1 MYNMKINHSIIG
13 IVTIALSLT
22 SLKSDAQLAK
32 EKIKLVD
39 SAINY
44 YYKRGLFNGT
54 VLLAQKGSVVYQ
66 KAVGTNNAING
77 KPLSIESSFNL
88 ASISKQFMATMIM
101 MLQEKGKLQ
110 YDDLVAKHL
119 PTFPYNNIT
128 IRNLLNHTS
137 GLSEYEILAIQ
148 KNNTLDTLNND
159 KMLALFAQ
167 YKPDLKF
174 EPGTKWEYSNTAYVI
189 LGSIIVKEAGMP
201 VESFFQQQI
210 VQPLKLQNT
219 YIHYLNMKTT
229 EAPHPTRVFGMD
241 RVNGQFVSN
250 DLIRLDGV
258 FGDGNVYSSAI
269 DLLKWDQ
276 ALYTNKLISADNLK
290 QAFTR
295 VTLKDGTKHD
305 YGFGWVIN
313 QKDSI
318 VSHTGGWVGF
328 RNLIERHLENK
339 LTAIVLS
346 SGNNG
351 SIMKVISGIIK
362 GENPKFPVTQLINNV
377 KLIDGT
383 GSPAMDAEVRMIDN
397 KIYEVGKLSAFE
409 NETVIDGKGLTLAPG
424 FIDSHSHHFGD
435 LEKHPEAI
443 PTNNQGI
450 TTIVIGQDG
459 GSYPMDTISDF
470 IKKKS
475 IAVNVASYTG
485 HASLREETM
494 GEKDVLRMSTQEE
507 QTKMQAILKSEMEK
521 GSLGLS
527 TGLEYE
533 QAFYSSKEEVLGL
546 AKVVSKNNGRYISHI
561 RSEDVNLDEAIE
573 EIIEIGKTANIPVQI
588 SHIKIAKKSNWNQST
603 AFINRIQKAR
613 AEGVNITADVYPYN
627 FWNSTLR
634 VLFPNRDYTS
644 LESATFATEQLFD
657 PTQSYLVHY
666 APITSYEGKTISAIA
681 QERNESTPQTLMNL
695 IAIASDF
702 DNKNPDFKGTTQAIA
717 AKSMGDFDV
726 ANFIAWPYANICSDG
741 NAGGHPRGYGAFTR
755 VLGKYVREDKVMPL
769 ETAIFKMTGM
779 SAEHLGIKNR
789 GIIAAGNY
797 ADLVLFNPATV
808 KDNATVQ
815 NSRALSTGIEMVWI
829 NGQLTYKNQQATGNY
844 PGMLIKKQ

>member
-1 MYNMKINHSIIG
+1 MNIYKSIVG
-13 IVTIALSLT
+13 IVIIALSFL
-22 SLKSDAQLAK
+22 SLKTNAQLTK
-32 EKIKLVD
+32 ERIKLID
-39 SAINY
+39 SAIHY
-44 YYKRGLFNGT
+44 YYKRGLFNGN
-54 VLLAQKGSVVYQ
+54 VLLAEKGKVVYQ
-66 KAVGTNNAING
+66 KALGIDNAIQG
-77 KPLSIESSFNL
+77 KPLSMESSFNL
-88 ASISKQFMATMIM
+88 ASVSKQFMATMIM

-119 PTFPYNNIT
+119 PSFPYNNIT

-137 GLSEYEILAIQ
+137 GLAEYEILAIQ

-159 KMLALFAQ
+159 KMLALLAQ

-174 EPGTKWEYSNTAYVI
+174 EPGTKWEYSNTAYVL
-189 LGSIIVKEAGMP
+189 LGSIIVKESGMP
-201 VESFFQQQI
+201 VETFFQQQI

-219 YIHYLNMKTT
+219 FIHYLNMKTT

-241 RVNGQFVSN
+241 RMNGQFVSN

-258 FGDGNVYSSAI
+258 FGDGNVYSSAT

-290 QAFTR
+290 EAFTP
-295 VTLKDGTKHD
+295 VTLKDGTTHD
-305 YGFGWVIN
+305 YGFGWAIN
-313 QKDSI
+313 KNESI
-318 VSHTGGWVGF
+318 VAHTGSWVGF
-328 RNLIERHLENK
+328 RTFIERHLENK
-339 LTAIVLS
+339 LTLIVLS

-351 SIMKVISGIIK
+351 SVIKTISGIIK
-362 GENPKFPVTQLINNV
+362 GENPKFPLTQLINNV

-383 GSPAMDAEVRMIDN
+383 GSPAIDAEVRMIDN
-397 KIYEVGKLSAFE
+397 KIYEVGKLTAIE
-409 NETVIDGKGLTLAPG
+409 NETVIDGKGYVLAPG

-435 LEKHPEAI
+435 LDKHPEAI

-459 GSYPMDTISDF
+459 GSYPMDTIIDF
-470 IKKKS
+470 IKKQP

-485 HASLREETM
+485 HATLRVETM
-494 GEKDVLRMSTQEE
+494 GEKDVLRMSTEEE

-533 QAFYSSKEEVLGL
+533 QAFYSNKEEVLSL

-644 LESATFATEQLFD
+644 IESATFATEQLFD

-666 APITSYEGKTISAIA
+666 APIATYEGKTISEIA
-681 QERNESTPQTLMNL
+681 KQRNESTPQTLMNL
-695 IAIASDF
+695 IAIAADF

-741 NAGGHPRGYGAFTR
+741 SAGGHPRGYGAFTR
-755 VLGKYVREDKVMPL
+755 VLGKYVREDKLIPL
-769 ETAIFKMTGM
+769 EAAIFKMTGM
-779 SAEHLGIKNR
+779 SAEHLGITDR

-815 NSRALSTGIEMVWI
+815 NSTALSSGIEMVWI
-829 NGQLTYKNQQATGNY
+829 NGQLTYQNQKATGNY
-844 PGMLIKKQ
+844 PGVLIKRK